1 MIRHWDTYV
10 TSKRNNIFIT
20 YLEVVDGKYKLKTT
34 PRNLLRNTDLQS
46 PGFPSGD
53 ASDYDISKDGNEL
66 AFVSK
71 ITSRDNAWETSQ
83 YVYTLRLDDETAK
96 PIALNDDIPAASS
109 GPVYAPKSGRLA
121 YLQMKTPQYESDK
134 NRIVIYNKEKEGR
147 IEIVSDWDRSPSEL
161 IFSSDE
167 STLYAVAQEYGRSKL
182 FAIDLDTQFV
192 TTLTNERSV
201 GGVSVISDH
210 ELLFTVNSMNYP
222 NIVHT
227 FNTQTNTLK
236 RHGVSDALKKGL
248 DGFSLREPEEFQF
261 KGALDDTVSG
271 WIIKPFDFDENKK
284 YPVADIIHGG
294 PQSAFNDN
302 WSTRWNPQVFANAGF
317 VVILIN
323 SHGSTGYGQKFCDSI
338 GKNWFTYPH
347 HDQMVGLDYV
357 LEKYSYLDA
366 DNVVALGASYGGTAI
381 NYINGH
387 TDRFK
392 ALVNHDG
399 IFNTVNAYYTTEE
412 LYFPERE
419 FGGPAFNPIARIN
432 YERFSPS
439 NYVHRWKTPT
449 LIIHG
454 GRDYRLVDGEGF
466 STFTALQ
473 RLNIPSRLVY
483 FPDESHW
490 VLKPANSLKWH
501 EEVLGWITKYT
512 TKENISEQVNLLK
525 IQQ

>member
-1 MIRHWDTYV
+1 MIRHWDTFV
-10 TSKRNNIFIT
+10 HEKRNHLFVT
-20 YLEVVDGKYKLKTT
+20 YLEIVDGHYKLKTT
-34 PRNLLRNTDLQS
+34 PRNLLKNTDLQS
-46 PGFPSGD
+46 PGFPLGD
-53 ASDYDISKDGNEL
+53 SSDYAISKDGNEL

-71 ITSRDNAWETSQ
+71 ITSRENAWQTSQ
-83 YVYTLRLDDETAK
+83 YVYTIRLDDENAQ
-96 PIALNDDIPAASS
+96 PIAINDDIPAASS
-109 GPVYAPKSGRLA
+109 GPVYAPQSGRLA
-121 YLQMKTPQYESDK
+121 YLQMKTPQYESDR

-147 IEIVSDWDRSPSEL
+147 IEIVSDWDRSPSQL
-161 IFSSDE
+161 IFSNDE
-167 STLYAVAQEYGRSKL
+167 TTLYAVAEEFGRVKL
-182 FAIDLDTQFV
+182 FAIDLTSQAI
-192 TTLTNERSV
+192 TALTNEHSV
-201 GGVSVISDH
+201 SGVSVISDH
-210 ELLFTVNSMNYP
+210 ELLFSVNSMNHPFIAHSY
-222 NIVHT
+222 
-227 FNTQTNTLK
+227 NTKSKELK
-236 RHGVSDALKKGL
+236 RHGVSDPLKKGL
-248 DGFSLREPEEFQF
+248 SAFQLSKPEEFEF
-261 KGALDDTVSG
+261 IGALGDTIHG

-294 PQSAFNDN
+294 PQGAFDDN

-347 HDQMVGLDYV
+347 QDQMVGLDYV

-387 TDRFK
+387 TNRFK

-399 IFNTVNAYYTTEE
+399 IFNTVNAYYTTDE

-419 FGGPAFNPIARIN
+419 FGGPAYNPIARIN

-439 NYVHRWKTPT
+439 NFVHRWKTPT
-449 LIIHG
+449 LVIHG
-454 GRDYRLVDGEGF
+454 GRDFRLVDGEGF

-473 RLNIPSRLVY
+473 RLNVPSRLVY

-501 EEVLGWITKYT
+501 EEVLGWISKWT
-512 TKENISEQVNLLK
+512 TKEIENNQTPMFK
-525 IQQ
+525 TQQ